1 MGLKLLLGATLIVVV
16 LMGSAFFL
24 AYNFLSEETSSF
36 TYETQTNQSQLL
48 GQQFASTVESAT
60 QILKLLPALDEK
72 TSEALNKQSSI
83 RNLEVFSVPRA
94 GSGPKKI
101 FSWGQATLNEPPSKD
116 LLQELEKSGVGYEA
130 IPSKER
136 GAGVYIFT
144 IIENKDPDSK
154 FSVMRAM
161 LNLDPLQKRAGGIQ
175 SWILDRKGMI
185 LLDTRNPLAA
195 GTKINSQNPLYQA
208 ASKSPISIG
217 TLEYEMP
224 ETHETY
230 LGTYNLPGYNIM
242 IISSIKYRDAMR
254 GTFMLLE
261 KMLLMGLALLGA
273 SLIVVVFFSI
283 KLTRP
288 LTDLTEATYV
298 ISGGNFDLELKE
310 NSSDEIGILSRS
322 MNQMSKKI
330 KELLLDSIEKV
341 KIEQEVAIASNLQ
354 QNLIPPTTIDHPKY
368 TLRSH
373 YRSAKEC
380 GGDWWG
386 YVETSK
392 DLTILIS
399 DATGHGLPPAMLT
412 AAAHGCFSAIQKI
425 LVEFPELE
433 VSPGKLLEIA
443 NEVIVN
449 SAKSELNMTMFIATY
464 NFEKKTLTY
473 ANAGHN
479 NPWLLK
485 GAASGA
491 KFESLRSRGTRLGER
506 SGFEPSENVTIPFSD
521 QDTLFLYTDGLIENV
536 NHSGES
542 MAKEGL
548 RSKLVSASS
557 EGIEG
562 MSRTLN
568 QDLQDFY
575 RDIIPNDD
583 VTYVLFSKSRNQ
595 TEMHS

>member
-1 MGLKLLLGATLIVVV
+1 MGLKLLLGATLIVIV
-16 LMGSAFFL
+16 LMSSAFLL

-36 TYETQTNQSQLL
+36 TYEAQTNQSQLL

-72 TSEALNKQSSI
+72 TSEALNKQQSI
-83 RNLEVFSVPRA
+83 KNLEIFSSPRI
-94 GSGPKKI
+94 GSGVKKI
-101 FSWGQATLNEPPSKD
+101 FSWGQQTLKAAPSKD
-116 LLQELEKSGVGYEA
+116 MLLELEKSGVAYEA
-130 IPSKER
+130 IPAKED
-136 GAGVYIFT
+136 GAGVYIYT
-144 IIENKDPDSK
+144 IIENKDPESK
-154 FSVMRAM
+154 YSVMRAL
-161 LNLDPLQKRAGGIQ
+161 LNLEPLQKRSGGIQ
-175 SWILDRKGMI
+175 SWILNRSGTV
-185 LLDTRNPLAA
+185 LLDTRNSYAS
-195 GTKINSQNPLYQA
+195 GTKINPESPLFQT

-217 TLEYEMP
+217 TLEYKMP
-224 ETHETY
+224 ESREMH

-242 IISSIKYRDAMR
+242 ILSSIKYRDAMR
-254 GTFMLLE
+254 GTYMLLE
-261 KMLLMGLALLGA
+261 KMLLMGLALLGV
-273 SLIVVVFFSI
+273 SLIVVVVFSI
-283 KLTRP
+283 KLTHP
-288 LTDLTEATYV
+288 LTELTEATFV

-310 NSSDEIGILSRS
+310 NTSDEIGILSKS

-330 KELLLDSIEKV
+330 KELLLESIEKV

-354 QNLIPPTTIDHPKY
+354 QNLIPPPRIDSSRYTI
-368 TLRSH
+368 RSH
-373 YRSAKEC
+373 YQSAKEC

-386 YVETSK
+386 YVETEK

-425 LVEFPELE
+425 LSEFPDIK
-433 VSPGKLLEIA
+433 VTPSKLLEIA

-479 NPWLLK
+479 NPWVLK
-485 GAASGA
+485 TVENKP

-506 SGFEPSENVTIPFSD
+506 SGFEASEDVTIPFSEK
-521 QDTLFLYTDGLIENV
+521 DTLFLYTDGLLENV
-536 NHSGES
+536 NQTGEA
-542 MAKEGL
+542 MAKESL
-548 RSKLVSASS
+548 RSRMASASN
-557 EGIEG
+557 EGIDG

-575 RDIIPNDD
+575 KDIVPNDD
-583 VTYVLFSKSRNQ
+583 VTYVLFSNSGSPSE
-595 TEMHS
+595 TTA